1 MNANIHYTPTGNG
14 FSIRASSEFFNRTLY
29 GSHKND
35 DVDARYFTFAGD
47 APMFMGALTD
57 WTKNDYS
64 FHAKCGTLMSGV
76 ALTPGHYQPN
86 PYSDELDQI
95 SRWFHNAEDIVAEY
109 KNGWMEYELSQ
120 ITPWFP
126 NVHVWMQAY
135 PLLPDDGFLIRY
147 KISSETR
154 ILFAAGFGGVT
165 DYISRLEYKE
175 ILKRYFEQANC
186 EKNTIEL
193 GENRACVRHP
203 NGCTMRIASSFSAT
217 FGLGSA
223 KVMEGNHVGMFLGSS
238 PESEDDA
245 VVRISA
251 EIEPTKPLEGYI
263 IVLHNADEA
272 TLDSWLARKDPVS
285 YIKQQI
291 FAKFSCINV
300 NTPQHPLD
308 LTIAPTVIALDSSW
322 HKNSFHHGTFG
333 YHSPFLGWRNWYA
346 PTALGWTDRV
356 AKTMSAHLD
365 QMVEKKEGTEE
376 KVWFDGWGAREGDG
390 PSQYHNIENSYGY
403 LPYFLGETMA
413 YYDMQECAFDMMMYY
428 LQWSGDLE
436 LAGKYFDKLCA
447 LLDWEE
453 RIFDYDGDG
462 LYQNFLNTWI
472 SDGHSYHGAGCAQ
485 ASAYNYRANVVMAKI
500 AKKLGKSDKVFLDR
514 AEKIKK
520 AVNEK
525 LWIADSGVIAESLDT
540 MGNCMLHPSPEL
552 STTYLAIDCDVVDEL
567 KAYAMLKFTE
577 REIKSITT
585 PVSGG
590 RLSYSSNW
598 YPKKYST
605 CGIFPAE
612 NAHLALTYFKLGL
625 KEEGKKLLDGIVD
638 CYFTGKN
645 PGMAAHVQSELCA
658 SDYGDLDF
666 TDVSSTY
673 LRAVVEGLF
682 GIRFD
687 KLDERVTIAPGFP
700 ADWEHASI
708 SLKDISLRYDA
719 MGEEAFYEVC
729 CDSPYRKVL
738 RIPMGAADVE
748 CVMLDGEPVDYTVK
762 AAPNGCFLMVETDK
776 VGRFQLR
783 VMYGN
788 TPVPTLQYMNKVMG
802 GSEICFEVSG
812 GELVEVRDLT
822 ETLEEITVVGNTVYA
837 KVKNSAG
844 FHTAFFRV
852 RSGEYE
858 AWLAADYEVPEKKQA
873 QAPIEDKPFDPVD
886 ISKYFNCEMMKIH
899 EQEYLS
905 PRPEGYSI
913 GVFANG
919 RYAWEWNHCGH
930 NALCADDSKLRAAGG
945 SVTTRSGIKFL
956 TPAQGENVACVSLWD
971 NFPTQLSIPL
981 EGCGQELALMFI
993 SSTNCMQTQVE
1004 NVRITVEYADGTITA
1019 AKLVYPDSID
1029 DWMVPALQKENEIFY
1044 FSDFNHA
1051 TVKRLRL
1058 DSAKKLASVKVE
1070 AIANEVIM
1078 GVMGVSIKR

>member
-1 MNANIHYTPTGNG
+1 MSAKTHYTPTDNG
-14 FSIRASSEFFNRTLY
+14 FAIRASSEFFNRTLY
-29 GSHKND
+29 GSHQND
-35 DVDARYFTFAGD
+35 NTDARFFTFAGD

-64 FHAKCGTLMSGV
+64 FHAKCGTLMNGV

-95 SRWFHNAEDIVAEY
+95 SRWFHNAEDIIAEY
-109 KNGWMEYELSQ
+109 KNGWMEYEFSQ
-120 ITPWFP
+120 VTPWFP

-147 KISSETR
+147 KIVSDQR
-154 ILFAAGFGGVT
+154 IWFAAGFGGVT

-175 ILKRYFEQANC
+175 ILKRYFEPSNC
-186 EKNTIEL
+186 KDNTIEL

-203 NGCTMRIASSFSAT
+203 NGCTMHIASSFPAE
-217 FGLGSA
+217 FALGSA
-223 KVMEGNHVGMFLGSS
+223 KVMQGNHVGMFLGST
-238 PESEDDA
+238 PENADDA
-245 VVRISA
+245 VVRIAA
-251 EIEPTKPLEGYI
+251 EILPTKPLEGHI
-263 IVLHNADEA
+263 IVLHNADDK
-272 TLDSWLARKDPVS
+272 TLDSWLAKEDPVGE
-285 YIKQQI
+285 IKRQI
-291 FAKFSCINV
+291 VAKFACVNV
-300 NTPQHPLD
+300 STPQHPLD

-376 KVWFDGWGAREGDG
+376 RVWFDGWGAREGNG

-428 LQWSGDLE
+428 LEWTGDLE
-436 LAGKYFDKLCA
+436 LAKKYFDKLCA

-453 RIFDYDGDG
+453 RIFDPDADG

-485 ASAYNYRANVVMAKI
+485 ASAYNYRANMVMAKV
-500 AKKLGKSDKVFLDR
+500 AQKLGQPEDVFVRR

-520 AVNEK
+520 AINEK
-525 LWIADSGVIAESLDT
+525 LWIADRGVIAESLDT

-567 KAYAMLKFTE
+567 QAYTMLRYTE
-577 REIKSITT
+577 HEIKSIVT
-585 PVSGG
+585 PLSGG

-638 CYFTGKN
+638 CYFTGQN
-645 PGMAAHVQSELCA
+645 PGLAAHVQSELCS

-682 GIRFD
+682 GIRCNA
-687 KLDERVTIAPGFP
+687 LQGSVTIAPGLP
-700 ADWEHASI
+700 ETWEHASI
-708 SLKDISLRYDA
+708 TLRDISFHYARKGNRED
-719 MGEEAFYEVC
+719 YEISC
-729 CDSPYRKVL
+729 RQPGTKYI
-738 RIPMGAADVE
+738 RIPMRAADVDV
-748 CVMLDGEPVDYTVK
+748 VMLDGQIVPYTIK
-762 AAPNGCFLMVETDK
+762 AAPNHSFIMVQTDK
-776 VGRFQLR
+776 IGRFNLC
-783 VMYGN
+783 VMHGDS
-788 TPVPTLQYMNKVMG
+788 PVPTVKHMEKVLCG
-802 GSEICFEVSG
+802 NEIAFEVD
-812 GELVEVRDLT
+812 GELIEVRDT
-822 ETLEEITVVGNTVYA
+822 AHALEDITVVGSTVYA
-837 KVKNSAG
+837 KVTGEAG
-844 FHTAFFRV
+844 FHTVFFRV
-852 RSGEYE
+852 RKGQYD
-858 AWLAADYEVPEKKQA
+858 AWLAADYEILRRKSKQA
-873 QAPIEDKPFDPVD
+873 PAEDKPFVPVD
-886 ISKYFNCEMMKIH
+886 ISGFFNCKMMELH

-930 NALCADDSKLRAAGG
+930 NALCVDDTKLRAAGG
-945 SVTTRSGIKFL
+945 KVTTRSGIDFL
-956 TPAQGENVACVSLWD
+956 TPAEGSNIACVSLWD
-971 NFPTQLSIPL
+971 NFPAELTIPL
-981 EGCGQELALMFI
+981 EGVGQELALMFI

-1004 NVRITVEYADGTITA
+1004 NVRLTVEYADGTTAA

-1058 DSAKKLASVKVE
+1058 DPGKQLAAVKVE

>member
-1 MNANIHYTPTGNG
+1 MSAKTHYTPTDSG
-14 FSIRASSEFFNRTLY
+14 FSIRASSELFNRTLY
-29 GSHKND
+29 GSHQND
-35 DVDARYFTFAGD
+35 GTDARYFTFAGD

-86 PYSDELDQI
+86 PYSDEVDQI

-147 KISSETR
+147 KIVSDQR

-165 DYISRLEYKE
+165 GYISRLEYKE
-175 ILKRYFEQANC
+175 ILKRYFEPSNC
-186 EKNTIEL
+186 EGNTIEL

-203 NGCTMRIASSFSAT
+203 NGGTMHIASSFPAE
-217 FGLGSA
+217 FKLGSA
-223 KVMEGNHVGMFLGSS
+223 KVMQGNHVGMFLGSH
-238 PESEDDA
+238 PENDNDA
-245 VVRISA
+245 VVRIAA
-251 EIEPTKPLEGYI
+251 EVEPTKPLEGYI
-263 IVLHNADEA
+263 IVLHNSDEA
-272 TLDSWLARKDPVS
+272 TLDQWLRREDPVG

-291 FAKFSCINV
+291 FEKFACISV
-300 NTPQHPLD
+300 NTPQHTLD
-308 LTIAPTVIALDSSW
+308 LTIDPTVIALDSSW

-365 QMVEKKEGTEE
+365 QMVEKKETGEE
-376 KVWFDGWGAREGDG
+376 RVWFDGWGAREGNG

-428 LQWSGDLE
+428 MEWTGDMA
-436 LAGKYFDKLCA
+436 LAEKYFGKLCQ
-447 LLDWEE
+447 LLDWEA
-453 RIFDYDGDG
+453 RIFDPDGDG

-500 AKKLGKSDKVFLDR
+500 ARKLGKSDDVFLRR
-514 AEKIKK
+514 AEQIKK
-520 AVNEK
+520 AVQDK
-525 LWIADSGVIAESLDT
+525 LWIPNKGVIAESLDT
-540 MGNCMLHPSPEL
+540 MGHCMLHPSPEL
-552 STTYLAIDCDVVDEL
+552 STTYLAIDCDVVDDL
-567 KAYAMLKFTE
+567 QAYTMLRYTE
-577 REIKSITT
+577 HEIKSIET
-585 PVSGG
+585 PLSHG

-625 KEEGKKLLDGIVD
+625 AEEGKKLIDGIVD
-638 CYFTGKN
+638 CYFTGQN
-645 PGMAAHVQSELCA
+645 PGMAAHVQSELCS

-673 LRAVVEGLF
+673 LRVVVEGLF

-687 KLDERVTIAPGFP
+687 MLDDSITVAPGFP
-700 ADWEHASI
+700 KDWTHASI
-708 SLKDISLRYDA
+708 SLQDISLHY
-719 MGEEAFYEVC
+719 
-729 CDSPYRKVL
+729 SRKGAQETFDIFCECSGNKHI
-738 RIPMGAADVE
+738 RIPMRCGNVE
-748 CVMLDGEPVDYTVK
+748 SVMLDGQMVPYSIK
-762 AAPNGCFLMVETDK
+762 AAPNGSFIMIETNK
-776 VGRFQLR
+776 VGRFRLR
-783 VMYGN
+783 VIHGTEEKPALHFMSKVFAGN
-788 TPVPTLQYMNKVMG
+788 D
-802 GSEICFEVSG
+802 IAFEMRN
-812 GELVEVRDLT
+812 GELIEVCDLN
-822 ETLEEITVVGNTVYA
+822 EALEEITVAGNMVYA
-837 KVKNSAG
+837 KAKDMAGHHTLFLRVK
-844 FHTAFFRV
+844 H
-852 RSGEYE
+852 GEYD
-858 AWLAADYEVPEKKQA
+858 AWLAADYEILKKKTVLAPLPEK
-873 QAPIEDKPFDPVD
+873 PFTPVD
-886 ISKYFNCEMMKIH
+886 ISRYFNCKMMKVH

-913 GVFANG
+913 GVFPNG

-930 NALCADDSKLRAAGG
+930 NAVCVDDAKLRAAGG
-945 SVTTRSGIKFL
+945 KVTTRSGIDFL
-956 TPAQGENVACVSLWD
+956 TPAEGNNLACVSLWD
-971 NFPTQLSIPL
+971 NFPTELTVPL
-981 EGCGQELALMFI
+981 EGAGQELAVMFV

-1004 NVRITVEYADGTITA
+1004 NVRITVTYEDGETVA
-1019 AKLVYPDSID
+1019 ASLVYPYNID

-1051 TVKRLRL
+1051 IVQRLRL
-1058 DSAKKLASVKVE
+1058 DPSKKLANVKVE

-1078 GVMGVSIKR
+1078 GVMGISISR

>member
-1 MNANIHYTPTGNG
+1 MSAKTHYTLTDSG
-14 FSIRASSEFFNRTLY
+14 FSIRASSELFNRTLY
-29 GSHKND
+29 GSHQND
-35 DVDARYFTFAGD
+35 GTDARYFTFAGD

-86 PYSDELDQI
+86 PYSDEVDQI
-95 SRWFHNAEDIVAEY
+95 SRWFHNAEDIIAEY
-109 KNGWMEYELSQ
+109 KSGYMEYELSQ

-147 KISSETR
+147 KIVSDQR

-165 DYISRLEYKE
+165 GYISRLEYKE
-175 ILKRYFEQANC
+175 ILKRYFEPSNC
-186 EKNTIEL
+186 EENTIEL

-203 NGCTMRIASSFSAT
+203 NGCTMHIASSFPAE
-217 FGLGSA
+217 FRLGSA
-223 KVMEGNHVGMFLGSS
+223 KVMQGNHVGMFLGSD
-238 PESEDDA
+238 PEDENDA
-245 VVRISA
+245 VVRIMA
-251 EIEPTKPLEGYI
+251 EVEPTKPLEGYL
-263 IVLHNADEA
+263 IVLHNSDEK
-272 TLDSWLARKDPVS
+272 TLDQWLQRKDPVG

-291 FAKFSCINV
+291 FSKFSCISV
-300 NTPQHPLD
+300 NTPQHPLN
-308 LTIAPTVIALDSSW
+308 LTIDPTVIALDSSW

-365 QMVEKKEGTEE
+365 QMVERKEGTEE

-390 PSQYHNIENSYGY
+390 ISQYHNIENSYGY

-428 LQWSGDLE
+428 LEWTGDMK
-436 LAGKYFDKLCA
+436 LAEKYFDKLCQ

-453 RIFDYDGDG
+453 RIFDPDGDG

-485 ASAYNYRANVVMAKI
+485 ASAYNYRANMVMARI
-500 AKKLGKSDKVFLDR
+500 AEKLGKTKDVFLSR

-520 AVNEK
+520 AVQEK
-525 LWIADSGVIAESLDT
+525 LWLPDSGIIAESLDT
-540 MGNCMLHPSPEL
+540 MGHCMLHPSPEL
-552 STTYLAIDCDVVDEL
+552 STTYLAIDCDVVDDL
-567 KAYAMLKFTE
+567 QAYTMLRYTE
-577 REIKSITT
+577 HEIKSIET
-585 PVSGG
+585 PLSHG

-612 NAHLALTYFKLGL
+612 NAHLALTYFKLGMA
-625 KEEGKKLLDGIVD
+625 EEGKKLLDGIVD
-638 CYFTGKN
+638 CYFTGQN
-645 PGMAAHVQSELCA
+645 PGMAAHVQSELCS

-682 GIRFD
+682 GIRCNM
-687 KLDERVTIAPGFP
+687 LDESITIAPGFP
-700 ADWEHASI
+700 RDWEHASI
-708 SLKDISLRYDA
+708 SLQDISLHYGRK
-719 MGEEAFYEVC
+719 GEQETFDIF
-729 CDSPYRKVL
+729 CDRPGRKKI
-738 RIPMGAADVE
+738 RIPMRSGNVE
-748 CVMLDGEPVDYTVK
+748 AVMLDGQLTDYAVK
-762 AAPNGCFLMVETDK
+762 AAPNASFITVETDK
-776 VGRFQLR
+776 VGRFRLR
-783 VMYGN
+783 VIHGAEKVPSLNFMGKVFAGN
-788 TPVPTLQYMNKVMG
+788 D
-802 GSEICFEVSG
+802 IAFEVQN
-812 GELVEVRDLT
+812 GELIEVLDLGGA
-822 ETLEEITVVGNTVYA
+822 LENITTVGSIVYA
-837 KVKNSAG
+837 KAKDMAG
-844 FHTAFFRV
+844 HHTLFLKV
-852 RSGEYE
+852 RHGEYE
-858 AWLAADYEVPEKKQA
+858 AYLAADYEILRKKTALVPLTS
-873 QAPIEDKPFDPVD
+873 KPFVPVD
-886 ISKYFNCEMMKIH
+886 ISAHFNCKMMELH

-913 GVFANG
+913 GVFPNG

-930 NALCADDSKLRAAGG
+930 NALCVDDAKLRASGG
-945 SVTTRSGIKFL
+945 KVTTRSGIEFL
-956 TPAQGENVACVSLWD
+956 TPAEGDNIACVSLWD
-971 NFPTQLSIPL
+971 NFPSELTIPL

-1004 NVRITVEYADGTITA
+1004 NVRITVTYEDGQTVTA
-1019 AKLVYPDSID
+1019 SLVYPYNID

-1051 TVKRLRL
+1051 TVQRLRL
-1058 DSAKKLASVKVE
+1058 DPAKKLANVKVE

-1078 GVMGVSIKR
+1078 GVMGISISR